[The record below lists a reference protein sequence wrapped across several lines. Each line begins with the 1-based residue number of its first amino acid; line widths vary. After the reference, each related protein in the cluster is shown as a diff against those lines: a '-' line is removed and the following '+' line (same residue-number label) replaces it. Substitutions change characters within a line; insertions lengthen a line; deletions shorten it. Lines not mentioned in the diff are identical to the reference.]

1 MINKSSRVLLLLLIV
16 ALPLLY
22 MNCGKKETETKD
34 DKKTKTDDS
43 SQLIK
48 TDAKGNV
55 RIDLKLKP
63 KVGDIFKYKMVKSSL
78 ETSAEAAKPDD
89 KISQEQ
95 TEVYYYTQEV
105 TEVNESGVIT
115 LKMKYDSVNVTVKE
129 SDKKD
134 SRTIVYNSN
143 IKDSVS
149 SMKDFLV
156 YNNMIGSS
164 FKIRVGAN
172 NDFIEPYELEG
183 IYDKL
188 FKELGDTISQ
198 QTKDAIKESLKSS
211 LKDVLSGQYQEFP
224 KNEVPKDSSWTF
236 TKTSDNP
243 PFRFKNIVSYKVSDI
258 QKNEGQNIVT
268 IDGKLDIE
276 FIDKDYKTKEG
287 SMKIEEVNA
296 GGTGIMK
303 FNFSRG
309 CIVKK
314 ETNQSVKMTAKISS
328 RGQSMKTIKET
339 SLKLNID
346 LL

>member
-1 MINKSSRVLLLLLIV
+1 MFNKPRRFLLIILIF
-16 ALPLLY
+16 ALTIIFN
-22 MNCGKKETETKD
+22 NCGKKDADTKD
-34 DKKTKTDDS
+34 DKKNIS
-43 SQLIK
+43 EENSQLIK
-48 TDAKGNV
+48 TDEKGNARV
-55 RIDLKLKP
+55 DLKLKP
-63 KVGDIFKYKMVKSSL
+63 KIGDIFRYKMVKSSM
-78 ETSAEAAKPDD
+78 ESSADASKPED

-105 TEVNESGVIT
+105 TEVSESGVIT

-134 SRTIVYNSN
+134 SRTVAYNSN
-143 IKDSVS
+143 VKDSVS

-224 KNEVPKDSSWTF
+224 KNEVPKDSSWSV

-243 PFRFKNIVSYKVSDI
+243 PFRYKNIVSYKVSDI
-258 QKNEGQNIVT
+258 QKNDNQSIVT

-287 SMKIEEVNA
+287 SMRIEDVNA
-296 GGTGIMK
+296 GGTGIMR
-303 FNFSRG
+303 FNLSRG
-309 CIVKK
+309 CMTKK
-314 ETNQSVKMTAKISS
+314 ETNQSVKMIAKISS
-328 RGQSMKTIKET
+328 RGQSMKTVKET
-339 SLKLNID
+339 SLKLNIE